1 MFVPLNAHMQVIG
14 SKNQQSIATEVSQL
28 SHISR
33 NTFLKKERNSNIMQK
48 NIVGLFPIYLEILV
62 ACSQRKD

>member
-1 MFVPLNAHMQVIG
+1 MQVIG
-14 SKNQQSIATEVSQL
+14 SKNQQSMATEVSQF